1 MEFESDG
8 KLSEFLTKQST
19 GLTSSQVKDVVI
31 GIGTTPGPMNLPSFD
46 EYLENIMTVDV
57 DKQIYEDMFNMRK
70 KMIMEKVKE
79 RRIMTGKKK
88 GYNYKVEEVNE
99 TDIKNAVEAAKSLP
113 IDSDDEDEIYYD
125 IQLINPIDEDADIEN
140 QPYSGFISIYKNENK
155 IYSIVFF
162 LSYFCGDSF
171 FIDDVDV
178 PFENEEELE
187 SEIRRM
193 TKMYSDTE
201 VINKLIE
208 QQMEKERKENE

>member
-31 GIGTTPGPMNLPSFD
+31 GIGTKPGPMNLPSFD
-46 EYLENIMTVDV
+46 EYLENIMTVD
-57 DKQIYEDMFNMRK
+57 KQIYEDMLNMCK

-88 GYNYKVEEVNE
+88 CYNYKVEEIKE
-99 TDIKNAVEAAKSLP
+99 ADIKNAVEAAKSLP

-125 IQLINPIDEDADIEN
+125 ILIINPIDGDADIEN

-178 PFENEEELE
+178 PFDNEEELE

-208 QQMEKERKENE
+208 EQMEKERKENE

>member
-46 EYLENIMTVDV
+46 EYLENIMTVD
-57 DKQIYEDMFNMRK
+57 KQIYEDMLNMRK

-79 RRIMTGKKK
+79 RRIMKGKKE
-88 GYNYKVEEVNE
+88 GYNYKVEEVKE
-99 TDIKNAVEAAKSLP
+99 TDIKNAVEGAKLLP
-113 IDSDDEDEIYYD
+113 IDSDNEDSNYYD

-140 QPYSGFISIYKNENK
+140 QPYSGFISIYKNEIK
-155 IYSIVFF
+155 TYTIVFF
-162 LSYFCGDSF
+162 FSYFCGDPF
-171 FIDDVDV
+171 YVDDVNV
-178 PFENEEELE
+178 PFGNDEELE

-193 TKMYSDTE
+193 ISKYSDTE
-201 VINKLIE
+201 VINNLIE
-208 QQMEKERKENE
+208 DQMKKESED

>member
-19 GLTSSQVKDVVI
+19 GLKPSQVKDVVI
-31 GIGTTPGPMNLPSFD
+31 AIGTKPGPMNLPSFD
-46 EYLENIMTVDV
+46 EYLENIMTVD
-57 DKQIYEDMFNMRK
+57 KQMYEDMLNMRK

-79 RRIMTGKKK
+79 RRIMKGKKK
-88 GYNYKVEEVNE
+88 GYNYKVEEVKE
-99 TDIKNAVEAAKSLP
+99 EDIKNAVEAAKSLP
-113 IDSDDEDEIYYD
+113 IDSDDEGENYYD

-155 IYSIVFF
+155 TYTIVFF
-162 LSYFCGDSF
+162 LSYFCGDPF